1 MKVQVTLK
9 SPDCLYYARES
20 IVVWS
25 ENEDDEV
32 DVEKTEVEQEK
43 FKRVA
48 RKWFEYGEYL
58 TVEIDTEEKSIRVL
72 EV

>member
-1 MKVQVTLK
+1 MKVLVGLK
-9 SPDCLYYARES
+9 SPDCLGCAKDTI
-20 IVVWS
+20 IVWD
-25 ENEDDEV
+25 ENDDE
-32 DVEKTEVEQEK
+32 DVEQSEIEKEK
-43 FKRVA
+43 FECIA